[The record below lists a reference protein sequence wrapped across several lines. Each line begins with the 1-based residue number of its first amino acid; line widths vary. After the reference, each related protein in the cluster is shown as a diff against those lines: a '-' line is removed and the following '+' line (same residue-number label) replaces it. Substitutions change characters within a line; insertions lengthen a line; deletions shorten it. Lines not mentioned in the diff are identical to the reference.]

1 MSGIFG
7 SLGMTE
13 ADRGVRI
20 NQIGEELVYEAAAI
34 DLAQHVADL
43 QAIAS
48 LFVGETTDKFKRTY
62 KLPGSGYL
70 QYRSRLGRPGGV
82 KASGGWDVEWPL
94 EDFGASLIVNDIAL
108 AYMTLQEFDRH
119 LDTILIQ
126 DTNTMRLQILRA
138 LFDNTNWLFY
148 DETIESGTN
157 LTVKPLAN
165 GDAALYPTYAS
176 DTEATASNYLASGY
190 VVADIDDI
198 TNNPVA
204 TMTQKLEDYFGAP
217 TGGSNIVMF
226 VPRAVGAAIAAEIAA
241 FDDVPSRFINPGAN
255 TDVPVGLPAG
265 LPGKVLGVCD
275 STWIVEWNRIPANYA
290 FALHL
295 DAPAPLV
302 MRVDP
307 ADTGIPQGLHLFY
320 SDPSKPLST
329 SAYRNRYG
337 LGVGNR
343 LNGVIM
349 KFTTGAYSIPAGL
362 ARTL

>member
-43 QAIAS
+43 REIS
-48 LFVGETTDKFKRTY
+48 SMFIGEVTDKFKRTY

-70 QYRSRLGRPGGV
+70 QYRGRNSRPGGV

-119 LDTILIQ
+119 LDTIMIQ

-138 LFDNTNWLFY
+138 LFDNNAWTFY
-148 DETIESGTN
+148 DETIEQGTN

-165 GDAALYPTYAS
+165 NDSARYPTYAS
-176 DTEATASNYLASGY
+176 DSEAAANNYLASGY
-190 VVADIDDI
+190 VTADIDNI
-198 TNNPVA
+198 NNPVT

-217 TGGSNIVMF
+217 TGGSNVVMF
-226 VPRAVGAAIAAEIAA
+226 VPRAVGAAIASEIDS
-241 FDDVPSRFINPGAN
+241 FDDVPSRFISPGAN
-255 TDVPVGLPAG
+255 TDIPVGLPQG

-275 STWIVEWNRIPANYA
+275 STWIVEWNRIPADYSL
-290 FALHL
+290 ALHL

-307 ADTGIPQGLHLFY
+307 ADTGIPTGLHLFY

-337 LGVGNR
+337 IGTGNR

-349 KFTTGAYSIPAGL
+349 KFTAGSYTVPSGL
-362 ARTL
+362 TRTL